1 MPGGVLATSGEVGK
15 ASEEAC
21 GVLTVSNKIAPAAP
35 KRRARGGK
43 ASRARRLENFR
54 QHKAAAPAAAP
65 AIKWEQL
72 AHGLLRQ
79 QRATLRDGARA
90 AWVRMRAARAKI
102 GAAVRSAWRCRSL
115 EITGIYI
122 ERDGVRQ
129 YVTGEKV
136 APLSRR
142 DVYILSRAADRVW
155 WSWNYF
161 GFNEFDPESDRF
173 YRHVRDW
180 LRMETDD
187 GAPHWVHSLR
197 AVQAEQ
203 DSEYSSDEDEC
214 TSDQDDRG
222 PAYESDDDD
231 GYDRIAN
238 DDLDALMRCFDDEDA
253 ALIALARHLESLPPA

>member
-90 AWVRMRAARAKI
+90 AWVRMRAARAEDRRG
-102 GAAVRSAWRCRSL
+102 GAERVEVCRSL
-115 EITGIYI
+115 
-122 ERDGVRQ
+122 
-129 YVTGEKV
+129 
-136 APLSRR
+136 
-142 DVYILSRAADRVW
+142 
-155 WSWNYF
+155 
-161 GFNEFDPESDRF
+161 
-173 YRHVRDW
+173 
-180 LRMETDD
+180 
-187 GAPHWVHSLR
+187 
-197 AVQAEQ
+197 
-203 DSEYSSDEDEC
+203 
-214 TSDQDDRG
+214 
-222 PAYESDDDD
+222 
-231 GYDRIAN
+231 
-238 DDLDALMRCFDDEDA
+238 
-253 ALIALARHLESLPPA
+253 LARHLESPSHCLIQPLAL

>member
-15 ASEEAC
+15 ASEEAW

-79 QRATLRDGARA
+79 QRATLRNGARA

-115 EITGIYI
+115 
-122 ERDGVRQ
+122 
-129 YVTGEKV
+129 
-136 APLSRR
+136 
-142 DVYILSRAADRVW
+142 
-155 WSWNYF
+155 
-161 GFNEFDPESDRF
+161 
-173 YRHVRDW
+173 
-180 LRMETDD
+180 
-187 GAPHWVHSLR
+187 
-197 AVQAEQ
+197 
-203 DSEYSSDEDEC
+203 
-214 TSDQDDRG
+214 
-222 PAYESDDDD
+222 
-231 GYDRIAN
+231 
-238 DDLDALMRCFDDEDA
+238 
-253 ALIALARHLESLPPA
+253 LARLTSSPFPLLDPTLGPLMSSAAHVSWCVCCGPSLSLQ

>member
-15 ASEEAC
+15 ASEEAW

-102 GAAVRSAWRCRSL
+102 GAAVRSAWRCRSARASPRVPSQL
-115 EITGIYI
+115 LDPILG
-122 ERDGVRQ
+122 
-129 YVTGEKV
+129 
-136 APLSRR
+136 PLMS
-142 DVYILSRAADRVW
+142 SAAHVLLVCVLWALLVSAIDRV
-155 WSWNYF
+155 
-161 GFNEFDPESDRF
+161 R
-173 YRHVRDW
+173 
-180 LRMETDD
+180 
-187 GAPHWVHSLR
+187 
-197 AVQAEQ
+197 
-203 DSEYSSDEDEC
+203 
-214 TSDQDDRG
+214 
-222 PAYESDDDD
+222 
-231 GYDRIAN
+231 
-238 DDLDALMRCFDDEDA
+238 
-253 ALIALARHLESLPPA
+253 

>member
-54 QHKAAAPAAAP
+54 QHKAAAPAAAL

-102 GAAVRSAWRCRSL
+102 GAAVEQMRMSMQQ
-115 EITGIYI
+115 E
-122 ERDGVRQ
+122 
-129 YVTGEKV
+129 V
-136 APLSRR
+136 ATHQALTPQHRR
-142 DVYILSRAADRVW
+142 RRALA
-155 WSWNYF
+155 
-161 GFNEFDPESDRF
+161 
-173 YRHVRDW
+173 
-180 LRMETDD
+180 
-187 GAPHWVHSLR
+187 
-197 AVQAEQ
+197 
-203 DSEYSSDEDEC
+203 
-214 TSDQDDRG
+214 
-222 PAYESDDDD
+222 
-231 GYDRIAN
+231 
-238 DDLDALMRCFDDEDA
+238 A
-253 ALIALARHLESLPPA
+253 ALHNISQL

>member
-90 AWVRMRAARAKI
+90 AWMRMRATRAKI
-102 GAAVRSAWRCRSL
+102 GAAVRSAWRCVGRSL
-115 EITGIYI
+115 LGLLDPTLG
-122 ERDGVRQ
+122 
-129 YVTGEKV
+129 
-136 APLSRR
+136 PLMS
-142 DVYILSRAADRVW
+142 SAAHVLLVCVLWALLVSAIDRV
-155 WSWNYF
+155 
-161 GFNEFDPESDRF
+161 R
-173 YRHVRDW
+173 
-180 LRMETDD
+180 
-187 GAPHWVHSLR
+187 
-197 AVQAEQ
+197 
-203 DSEYSSDEDEC
+203 
-214 TSDQDDRG
+214 
-222 PAYESDDDD
+222 
-231 GYDRIAN
+231 
-238 DDLDALMRCFDDEDA
+238 
-253 ALIALARHLESLPPA
+253 

>member
-187 GAPHWVHSLR
+187 GAPHWVLAPRRASRAGQRVLVRRGRVHVRPGRPRARVRIRRRRWLRPHSKR
-197 AVQAEQ
+197 RPRCAH
-203 DSEYSSDEDEC
+203 
-214 TSDQDDRG
+214 
-222 PAYESDDDD
+222 
-231 GYDRIAN
+231 
-238 DDLDALMRCFDDEDA
+238 AL
-253 ALIALARHLESLPPA
+253 L

>member
-142 DVYILSRAADRVW
+142 GVYILSRAADRVW

-161 GFNEFDPESDRF
+161 GFNE
-173 YRHVRDW
+173 
-180 LRMETDD
+180 
-187 GAPHWVHSLR
+187 
-197 AVQAEQ
+197 
-203 DSEYSSDEDEC
+203 
-214 TSDQDDRG
+214 
-222 PAYESDDDD
+222 
-231 GYDRIAN
+231 
-238 DDLDALMRCFDDEDA
+238 
-253 ALIALARHLESLPPA
+253 